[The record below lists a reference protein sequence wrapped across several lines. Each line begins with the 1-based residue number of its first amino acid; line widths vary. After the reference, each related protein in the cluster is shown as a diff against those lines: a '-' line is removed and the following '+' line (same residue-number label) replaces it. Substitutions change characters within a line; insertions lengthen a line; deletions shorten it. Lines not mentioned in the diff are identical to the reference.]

1 MKPYYRTPY
10 RQGTHGWINEQY
22 FSINNFSGGLN
33 NVEPDNEIS
42 DNESTDCKNMR
53 FIDDTIMEKRPG
65 IRIYEENAYPSLT
78 EKISWLDVYN
88 PTLSDPKIVR
98 GTSTALYIGDE
109 KISDVEGD
117 VMGATYVGK
126 YYFVDG
132 KSLRVYN
139 NDKCYKIVREP
150 IVHATE
156 DAKKDTT
163 TVIVDRLPEMTKV
176 GDEVMILKASVGQEE
191 NFTTKIKEIKK
202 NDAAEQTEEA
212 EKDEKETYTITLEK
226 GLTGDIIK
234 TTPIFFYTPKD
245 SKNVVGEEI
254 WDDEKLI
261 AYYLPCE
268 LEIADDY
275 AGESYFPDS
284 PSVITVHNS
293 RLFIAGDSTQPH
305 GVYMSRT
312 AQPLYFPS
320 NAGVSVKPDG
330 NSIVD
335 LVVFDNALIIGRHN
349 DMYVLYGNSEYQT
362 QSDDPYYIKQMD
374 VSCGFMSRRCGAL
387 LNNYYIYLGYDG
399 RFYKLNTPTTY
410 VEYLMTS
417 PLTHKCDIYST
428 PFTFP
433 QNSIVN
439 VCAVAYRNEVYFNIN
454 SNLVIVYNYDNMAYT
469 YFIGWYENSL
479 KVYENRLLIGRTDGK
494 LATYCDDEEMFDD
507 MGAPIECC
515 FATKRFDFINP
526 ISYKYFKQ
534 FMVTS
539 YAYNDIN
546 SYIVVDIEVDFTDI
560 HLKDSINS
568 NLSRF
573 DRAHWNLDIFNNRNL
588 YKSQYY
594 KLDIRG
600 RTIKFKFSNI
610 GLGEAMRLYDIN
622 ILYTMRDVR

>member
-1 MKPYYRTPY
+1 
-10 RQGTHGWINEQY
+10 
-22 FSINNFSGGLN
+22 
-33 NVEPDNEIS
+33 
-42 DNESTDCKNMR
+42 
-53 FIDDTIMEKRPG
+53 
-65 IRIYEENAYPSLT
+65 
-78 EKISWLDVYN
+78 
-88 PTLSDPKIVR
+88 
-98 GTSTALYIGDE
+98 
-109 KISDVEGD
+109 
-117 VMGATYVGK
+117 
-126 YYFVDG
+126 
-132 KSLRVYN
+132 
-139 NDKCYKIVREP
+139 
-150 IVHATE
+150 
-156 DAKKDTT
+156 
-163 TVIVDRLPEMTKV
+163 
-176 GDEVMILKASVGQEE
+176 
-191 NFTTKIKEIKK
+191 
-202 NDAAEQTEEA
+202 
-212 EKDEKETYTITLEK
+212 
-226 GLTGDIIK
+226 
-234 TTPIFFYTPKD
+234 
-245 SKNVVGEEI
+245 
-254 WDDEKLI
+254 
-261 AYYLPCE
+261 
-268 LEIADDY
+268 
-275 AGESYFPDS
+275 
-284 PSVITVHNS
+284 
-293 RLFIAGDSTQPH
+293 
-305 GVYMSRT
+305 
-312 AQPLYFPS
+312 
-320 NAGVSVKPDG
+320 
-330 NSIVD
+330 
-335 LVVFDNALIIGRHN
+335 
-349 DMYVLYGNSEYQT
+349 MYVLYGNSEYQT